1 MKLIHVTSK
10 SLLAVIPNGISWAMF
25 SRLSMAIVNFSICG
39 GGRHEI
45 TGQWDLLI
53 AFPPCTYIS
62 NAGACRLYP
71 KAGHIDVERYKKGL
85 AGIKFFKS
93 FLEAKCE
100 RIAVENPIPGRIFEL
115 PNPSQTIH
123 PYMFGHPYTKA
134 TCLWLKGLPTLRA
147 TDVVRPVGPWV
158 CGNVE
163 IWKRQAGEGY
173 VYGKEKS
180 PTHRAK
186 TFPGI
191 AEAMADQWGREEYD
205 NVQLTIFDCYGGD

>member
-1 MKLIHVTSK
+1 M
-10 SLLAVIPNGISWAMF
+10 
-25 SRLSMAIVNFSICG
+25 
-39 GGRHEI
+39 
-45 TGQWDLLI
+45 
-53 AFPPCTYIS
+53 
-62 NAGACRLYP
+62 YP

-85 AGIKFFKS
+85 AGIKFLKS
-93 FLEAKCE
+93 FLNANCD

-134 TCLWLKGLPTLRA
+134 TCLWLKGLPMLQA
-147 TDVVRPVGPWV
+147 TDMVRPVGPWV

-163 IWKRQAGEGY
+163 IWKRQAEEGY

-191 AEAMADQWGREEYD
+191 AKAMADQWGREEYD
-205 NVQLTIFDCYGGD
+205 NVQLTIFDCCGGDLD